1 MKLNLIKAIPNY
13 SPGILLAIVVT
24 IFAFFISSNL
34 KLPVMLVALFLG
46 MILNSL
52 SRKLIFEA
60 GIAFSATQ
68 ILRLGVAFLGFRLSF
83 ENINNLGYLP
93 ISFVIILVLFTFF
106 SGIGIAYLFKNKLAI
121 GCLIGG
127 SVAVCGAS
135 AALAV
140 ASVIPKK
147 KIDEKEIFIVILGVT
162 ILSTIVMVIYPFLAQ
177 MLQLKD
183 DVSGFLMGSTIHDVA
198 QVVGAGYS
206 ISDESGI
213 IATFTKMIRVATLP
227 IIVIIV
233 SHIFNADSKKKLS
246 LPWFILFFIFA
257 AIINNLAQFSGL
269 LFNSLQQISSILLV
283 IAISALGLKTNIIQI
298 SKVKFSFI
306 MIIIID
312 TLIMLAL
319 ALLGI
324 SIIF

>member
-1 MKLNLIKAIPNY
+1 MKLHVTKAITNY
-13 SPGILLAIVVT
+13 LPGVLLAIAVT

-34 KLPVMLVALFLG
+34 KLPIMLISLLLG
-46 MILNSL
+46 MIFNSL
-52 SRKLIFEA
+52 SRRIIFEA
-60 GIAFSATQ
+60 GIGFSATQ
-68 ILRLGVAFLGFRLSF
+68 ILRLGVAFLGFRLSL

-93 ISFVIILVLFTFF
+93 ISFVIILVLLTFF
-106 SGIGIAYLFKNKLAI
+106 CAIGIAFLFKNKLAI

-140 ASVIPKK
+140 SSVIPKK
-147 KIDEKEIFIVILGVT
+147 NIKEKEIFIVILGVT
-162 ILSTIVMVIYPFLAQ
+162 ILSTIAMVIYPFLAQ
-177 MLQLKD
+177 MLQMKD

-233 SHIFNADSKKKLS
+233 SNIFNADSRKKLS
-246 LPWFILFFIFA
+246 LPWFVIFFIFA
-257 AIINNLAQFSGL
+257 AIINNVFQFSEL
-269 LFNSLQQISSILLV
+269 LFNLLQQISSIFLV
-283 IAISALGLKTNIIQI
+283 IAISALGLKTNIVQI
-298 SKVKFSFI
+298 AKVEFSFV
-306 MIIIID
+306 MIIIVD

>member
-1 MKLNLIKAIPNY
+1 MKINVNETVISYL
-13 SPGILLAIVVT
+13 PGILLAILVT
-24 IFAFFISSNL
+24 IFAYFISFNL
-34 KLPVMLVALFLG
+34 KLPVMLVSLLSG

-52 SRKLIFEA
+52 SSKMFFET
-60 GIAFSATQ
+60 GIDFSANQ
-68 ILRLGVAFLGFRLSF
+68 ILRLGVAFLGFQLSF
-83 ENINNLGYLP
+83 DDINNLGYLP
-93 ISFVIILVLFTFF
+93 ISFVIILVLLTFF
-106 SGIGIAYLFKNKLAI
+106 SGIGIAYLFKNKLAT

-135 AALAV
+135 AALAIS
-140 ASVIPKK
+140 SVIPKK
-147 KIDEKEIFIVILGVT
+147 KIEEKEILIVILGVT
-162 ILSTIVMVIYPFLAQ
+162 ILSTVTMIIYPFLSKVLQ
-177 MLQLKD
+177 MED

-233 SHIFNADSKKKLS
+233 SNIFNADSRKKLS
-246 LPWFILFFIFA
+246 LPWFVIFFIFA
-257 AIINNLAQFSGL
+257 AIINNVFQFSEL
-269 LFNSLQQISSILLV
+269 LFNLLQQISSIFLV
-283 IAISALGLKTNIIQI
+283 IAISALGLKTNIVQI
-298 SKVKFSFI
+298 AKVKFSFV
-306 MIIIID
+306 IIIIVD

>member
-1 MKLNLIKAIPNY
+1 MKLNVIKAITNY
-13 SPGILLAIVVT
+13 LPGVLLAIVVT

-34 KLPVMLVALFLG
+34 KLPIMLVSLILG
-46 MILNSL
+46 MIFNSL
-52 SRKLIFEA
+52 SRRIIFEA
-60 GIAFSATQ
+60 GIGFSATQ
-68 ILRLGVAFLGFRLSF
+68 ILRLGVAFLGFRLSL

-93 ISFVIILVLFTFF
+93 ISFVIILVLLTFF
-106 SGIGIAYLFKNKLAI
+106 CAIGIAFLFKNKLAI

-147 KIDEKEIFIVILGVT
+147 NIKEKEIFIVILGVT
-162 ILSTIVMVIYPFLAQ
+162 ILSTIAMVIYPFLAQ
-177 MLQLKD
+177 MLQMKD

-233 SHIFNADSKKKLS
+233 SNIFNADSRKKLS
-246 LPWFILFFIFA
+246 LPWFVIFFIFA
-257 AIINNLAQFSGL
+257 AIINNVFQFSEL
-269 LFNSLQQISSILLV
+269 LFNLLQQISSIFLV
-283 IAISALGLKTNIIQI
+283 IAISALGLKTNIVQI
-298 SKVKFSFI
+298 AKVKFSFV
-306 MIIIID
+306 MIIILD